1 MISFAWQSVTTMVV
15 SLIVWERSEV
25 FLLKPLCPDIR
36 QISYYSVA
44 FSLADRLLLV
54 STIFGSATATTIFVQ
69 YGRDKSRLPLITAST
84 FRYLALMAIP
94 LHFIA
99 ISLAAPTLILAAGPK
114 WVGAAAVATLAPLLC
129 LPKAFVRPAQSIL
142 QSHERQSFVIWS
154 TVIAGIVD
162 IGVAWSLV
170 RAHGAVGACIASG
183 AAQITAVG
191 IMWVVSIKLF
201 NVRLPWLFVAKVALI
216 STVASLAAHYV
227 AMQFA
232 PLWGIVLGGLAS
244 VVVFFVLFYFFRVLE
259 LEDRLRFESLT
270 RMLPGALARPASRAL
285 SILVPASEADIN
297 PANV

>member
-1 MISFAWQSVTTMVV
+1 
-15 SLIVWERSEV
+15 
-25 FLLKPLCPDIR
+25 
-36 QISYYSVA
+36 
-44 FSLADRLLLV
+44 
-54 STIFGSATATTIFVQ
+54 
-69 YGRDKSRLPLITAST
+69 
-84 FRYLALMAIP
+84 
-94 LHFIA
+94 
-99 ISLAAPTLILAAGPK
+99 
-114 WVGAAAVATLAPLLC
+114 
-129 LPKAFVRPAQSIL
+129 
-142 QSHERQSFVIWS
+142 
-154 TVIAGIVD
+154 
-162 IGVAWSLV
+162 
-170 RAHGAVGACIASG
+170 
-183 AAQITAVG
+183 
-191 IMWVVSIKLF
+191 MWVVSIKLF